1 MDLCDN
7 FNTFVVFYVMTE
19 GVLYYH
25 CVSVML
31 YVNLYIFWAG
41 QWPGTFEVRFFFYF
55 ILFYFYLFYLR
66 CRQ

>member
-19 GVLYYH
+19 SVLYYH

-41 QWPGTFEVRFFFYF
+41 QWPDTFEVRWVFFIYFYF
-55 ILFYFYLFYLR
+55 LFLFFIR